1 MKNFTKKYKLR
12 STKGSE
18 IMKFVP
24 IKNYTSFFQKVSRK
38 KERKL
43 LTLYVVHHLLK
54 VKIELK
60 AISNLCVIFSH
71 FADFETKHE

>member
-1 MKNFTKKYKLR
+1 MKNFTKKYKSR

-18 IMKFVP
+18 IMKFVLT
-24 IKNYTSFFQKVSRK
+24 KNYTSFFYKVSRK

-54 VKIELK
+54 VKIEHNSV
-60 AISNLCVIFSH
+60 SNLGVILSH
-71 FADFETKHE
+71 FADFEAKHA